1 MKLIKILF
9 FSLIVLF
16 PFGQLTKIPLGI
28 SSVNFYFQD
37 IIIVLLVFSWLIWCF
52 LKKKKFVLPP
62 LAKPIFGFISI
73 AFISWTLNAYQYS
86 TQEAIIAFLYLLRWI
101 FYAGVYFVVSDI
113 VRFFRGS
120 IVRLLI
126 GAGVASAIIGLLQ
139 YIFLPDTRFL
149 YYSGWDDHYYR
160 AIGAFL
166 DPGFTGLIC
175 VLTLILIAQKCK
187 TKKSIY
193 YLPFVICYLAMSLTY
208 SRASYLA
215 YLVGMAVIA
224 WFKKS
229 WQFFTVAFLVLAITI
244 VLLPRPAGEGVKLE
258 RKSSVQAR
266 VGSFNNVLKIIKDHP
281 ILGIGFNFYRYT
293 QRDYG
298 FLGED
303 WQVSHAGAGVD
314 SSLFFVWVTTGIFGL
329 ITYLWLLWRM
339 VKLYPVSLLAV
350 ISHSFFNNSLFY
362 SWIMLWLWILL
373 GIKENR
379 KE

>member
-1 MKLIKILF
+1 MKIIRTLFLVLI
-9 FSLIVLF
+9 LIF
-16 PFGQLTKIPLGI
+16 PFGQLTRIPLGI

-37 IIIVLLVFSWLIWCF
+37 IIIVLFVFSWLILCF
-52 LKKKKFVLPP
+52 LKKKKLVLPP

-101 FYAGVYFVVSDI
+101 FYAGVYFVVSDL
-113 VRFFRGS
+113 VRFSRDS
-120 IVRLLI
+120 IDRLLI
-126 GAGVASAIIGLLQ
+126 GAGVVSAIIGLLQ
-139 YIFLPDTRFL
+139 YIFLHDTRFL

-160 AIGAFL
+160 IIGAFL
-166 DPGFTGLIC
+166 DPGFTGLIY
-175 VLTLILIAQKCK
+175 VLALILIVKKCK

-193 YLPFVICYLAMSLTY
+193 YLLFAICYLAMSLTY
-208 SRASYLA
+208 SRASFLA

-229 WQFFTVAFLVLAITI
+229 WQFFTVVFLVLAVTI
-244 VLLPRPAGEGVKLE
+244 ILLPRPAGEGVKLE
-258 RKSSVQAR
+258 RQSSVQAR
-266 VGSFNNVLKIIKDHP
+266 VGSFNNVLKIIKDNP
-281 ILGIGFNFYRYT
+281 ILGVGFNFYRYA

-298 FLGED
+298 FSGED

-329 ITYLWLLWRM
+329 IAYLWLLWRM

-373 GIKENR
+373 GIKENK